1 MVDREAR
8 EGADGTRPAVADRW
22 SGANVF
28 FGNHAIG
35 EPGSK
40 NGSHGGSSALPP
52 FWPQISTAPRVEV
65 RTELVFTNVGKVF
78 CVDVECVAI
87 GRSHDISARSPCSVA
102 LVNGQEEV
110 LLKAKN
116 NAIGARRST

>member
-1 MVDREAR
+1 MARMV
-8 EGADGTRPAVADRW
+8 GAQLSPH
-22 SGANVF
+22 
-28 FGNHAIG
+28 FGHKFLLLLG
-35 EPGSK
+35 WK
-40 NGSHGGSSALPP
+40 C
-52 FWPQISTAPRVEV
+52 
-65 RTELVFTNVGKVF
+65 ELNLFFTNVGKVF